1 MTVQAK
7 TTRYKIDFA
16 GISEKSYGVSH
27 PSRESFVEIFGRAAK
42 FPKEHSFL
50 STNKGQLF
58 IVADLKTQQPLG
70 ADVVEM
76 VINIIQENYFS
87 YPSDDAAFSLQ
98 RAFDIANRQ
107 LYQYAQTHNLHKK
120 FGITC
125 SALVLKD
132 KYAYIAHVGDTR
144 VYHVSIRKIEQ
155 LTQDHTRVIEF
166 LPPKNGD
173 TQEHNGA
180 HKRSVVTRA
189 LGIQLGVKIDTVNRI
204 PIHRDEYFI
213 LCSPGIRHL
222 GEDKIKN
229 VVLSS
234 SPQNACDRLTQFV
247 EERTGRKDT
256 VIQIVKI
263 YNFYQDVVLDEN
275 GQYQVADQEAESEES
290 SHVNSLSTRWSY
302 LPIYIMLVL
311 LMGMII
317 FLLHNTEFTDFS
329 HYVKK
334 KMRQYDLLN
343 YVELEEASSAAME
356 EMQLATARE
365 YVAANHLKEAEAI
378 YSAILKAYR
387 GKHPQARAGL
397 IQIASTYRERGD
409 YYRKRHQWTRA
420 LRYYTAASRILPENR
435 TLQKLIADTQSHLQ
449 TDGPAV
455 LSQNITR
462 HTVLPPHPPEIKP
475 KTSLIL
481 PVLADGFSPNQ
492 WALPGLDRQVD
503 YEFRHNN
510 LIFYDNI
517 RIKKAFQNQV
527 FDSIEVQV
535 QAKTLLGNP
544 SGRYGIIFGH
554 QLNGGNR
561 FRKFFLFTIDNRARY
576 ALQQVTPTRVRILVS
591 GQIDPGI
598 QGGYDVV
605 QLKVKCIGKLIF
617 LYVNG
622 QAITIFDAKQP
633 VQGGVGLYV
642 DPKLSIEFSQFKVTP
657 PDFQ

>member
-16 GISEKSYGVSH
+16 GITEKSYGISH

-42 FPKEHSFL
+42 FPMEHSFL

-87 YPSDDAAFSLQ
+87 YPSDDTAFSLQ

-120 FGITC
+120 FGVTC

-132 KYAYIAHVGDTR
+132 KFAYIAHVGDTR
-144 VYHVSIRKIEQ
+144 IYHVNIRKIEQ

-166 LPPKNGD
+166 LPPKNGS
-173 TQEHNGA
+173 TQKSNGT

-189 LGIQLGVKIDTVNRI
+189 LGIQIGVKIDTINRI

-213 LCSPGIRHL
+213 LCSPGIRNL

-234 SPQNACDRLTQFV
+234 SPQKACDRLTQLV
-247 EERTGRKDT
+247 EERTARKDT
-256 VIQIVKI
+256 IVQIVKI
-263 YNFYQDVVLDEN
+263 YNFYQDVILDEN
-275 GQYQVADQEAESEES
+275 GQYQIAEQESENEEAT
-290 SHVNSLSTRWSY
+290 HVSSLSTRWSY
-302 LPIYIMLVL
+302 LPIYIMP
-311 LMGMII
+311 
-317 FLLHNTEFTDFS
+317 FLLIAMLVFLYQNTEFSDFS
-329 HYVKK
+329 RYVKK
-334 KMRQYDLLN
+334 KMVQYDLMN

-365 YVAANHLKEAEAI
+365 YVAANHLSEAEAI
-378 YSAILKAYR
+378 YSSILKAYR

-397 IQIASTYRERGD
+397 IQIARTYRERGD
-409 YYRKRHQWTRA
+409 YYRKRRQWTRA
-420 LRYYTAASRILPENR
+420 LRYYTAASRILPANR
-435 TLQKLIADTQSHLQ
+435 SLRKLIAESQSQLQ
-449 TDGPAV
+449 NNVSPRRSVNNSRRT
-455 LSQNITR
+455 L
-462 HTVLPPHPPEIKP
+462 LPPETPEVKP
-475 KTSLIL
+475 KTSLTIPL
-481 PVLADGFSPNQ
+481 LANGFSPRQ
-492 WALPGLDRQVD
+492 WAMPGLDQGVD
-503 YEFRHNN
+503 YEFQHNN
-510 LIFYDNI
+510 LTFYDNI
-517 RIKKAFQNQV
+517 RIKKAFERQV

-535 QAKTLLGNP
+535 QAKTLAGNP

-554 QLNGGNR
+554 QPNVGSR
-561 FRKFFLFTIDNRARY
+561 FKSFFLFAIDNRARY
-576 ALQQVTPTRVRILVS
+576 ALQHVTPNRVQILVS

-605 QLKVKCIGKLIF
+605 QIKVKCIGKWIF

-622 QAITIFDAKQP
+622 QTINMVDVKQP
-633 VQGGVGLYV
+633 VRGGVGLYV
-642 DPKLSIEFSQFKVTP
+642 DPKLRVEFSQFKVTL